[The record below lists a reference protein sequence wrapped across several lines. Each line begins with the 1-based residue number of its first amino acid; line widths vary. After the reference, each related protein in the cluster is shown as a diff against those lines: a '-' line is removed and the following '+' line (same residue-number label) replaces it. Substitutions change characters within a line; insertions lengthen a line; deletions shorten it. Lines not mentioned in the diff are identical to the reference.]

1 MLPVL
6 RLGPFTLPV
15 GPLALILAFYLAL
28 EIGDREGRRLGLRK
42 DLISNAAV
50 LSLLAGIVAAR
61 LAYVAANFSSYQLD
75 WLQLFAVNLG
85 TLDVTAGAL
94 LGLLAGYAY
103 LQRRNVKWS
112 ALADALAPAL
122 ALALAVLSLGNLLTG
137 DAYGAVARDPTGTFS
152 LPWAVFLWGEPRHP
166 VQVYEM
172 LAYLAIFAFL
182 QFRAPRLRWF
192 EGARF
197 WLAIALLAGPRVLL
211 EPFRGDSVAWVAG
224 LRSMQIV
231 ALVVMTAAAAM
242 LARGLSAAHVQ
253 ASQPMQAKNVV

>member
-42 DLISNAAV
+42 DVISNAAF
-50 LSLLAGIVAAR
+50 LSLLVGVAAR

-75 WLQLFAVNLG
+75 WSQIFAVNLG

-94 LGLLAGYAY
+94 VGLLAGYIY

-112 ALADALAPAL
+112 VLADALAPAL
-122 ALALAVLSLGNLLTG
+122 ALALAVWSLGNLLTG
-137 DAYGAVARDPTGTFS
+137 DAYGAAVPG
-152 LPWAVFLWGEPRHP
+152 LPWAIFLWGEPRHP

-172 LAYLAIFAFL
+172 LAYLVIFAFL
-182 QFRAPRLRWF
+182 QFRAPREQWF
-192 EGARF
+192 ESARF
-197 WLAIALLAGPRVLL
+197 WLAVALLAGARVLL
-211 EPFRGDSVAWVAG
+211 EPFRGDSVAWMFG
-224 LRSMQIV
+224 LRSMQV
-231 ALVVMTAAAAM
+231 LALVVMTAAVAM
-242 LARGLSAAHVQ
+242 LARGLSAVHTPGLRREP
-253 ASQPMQAKNVV
+253 SKNVV

>member
-1 MLPVL
+1 
-6 RLGPFTLPV
+6 
-15 GPLALILAFYLAL
+15 
-28 EIGDREGRRLGLRK
+28 
-42 DLISNAAV
+42 LISNAAFLSV
-50 LSLLAGIVAAR
+50 LVGIVGAR

-75 WLQLFAVNLG
+75 WRQIFAVNLG

-112 ALADALAPAL
+112 ILADALAPAL

-152 LPWAVFLWGEPRHP
+152 LPWAIFLWGEPRHP

-182 QFRAPRLRWF
+182 QFRAPRGQWF
-192 EGARF
+192 EGAHF
-197 WLAIALLAGPRVLL
+197 WLAVALLAGARVML

-224 LRSMQIV
+224 LRSMQV
-231 ALVVMTAAAAM
+231 LTLVVMTAAAAM
-242 LARGLSAAHVQ
+242 LARGLNAAHPPGLKR
-253 ASQPMQAKNVV
+253 APSKNVV

>member
-28 EIGDREGRRLGLRK
+28 EIGNREGRHLGLRK
-42 DLISNAAV
+42 DLISNAAF
-50 LSLLAGIVAAR
+50 LSLLVGIVGAR
-61 LAYVAANFSSYQLD
+61 LAYVTANFSSYQLD
-75 WLQLFAVNLG
+75 WLHIFAVNLG

-94 LGLLAGYAY
+94 VGLLAGYAY

-122 ALALAVLSLGNLLTG
+122 ALALAVLSFGNLLTG

-172 LAYLAIFAFL
+172 LGDLAIFVFL
-182 QFRAPRLRWF
+182 QFRAPREQWF

-197 WLAIALLAGPRVLL
+197 WLAVALLAGARVLL
-211 EPFRGDSVAWVAG
+211 EPFRGDSVAWMFG
-224 LRSMQIV
+224 LRSMQV
-231 ALVVMTAAAAM
+231 LALIVMTAAAAM
-242 LARGLSAAHVQ
+242 LARGLSAAHLPGPRREP
-253 ASQPMQAKNVV
+253 SNNVV